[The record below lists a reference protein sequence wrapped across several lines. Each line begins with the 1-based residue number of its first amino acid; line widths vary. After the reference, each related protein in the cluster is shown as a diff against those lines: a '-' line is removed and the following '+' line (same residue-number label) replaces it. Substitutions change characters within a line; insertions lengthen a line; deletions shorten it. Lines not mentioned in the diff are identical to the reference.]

1 MEESSI
7 SFHGN
12 GDKAVP
18 AAPPIT
24 NDKKLLLSTFM
35 NFPLTLYAKQT
46 LLSFTGT

>member
-12 GDKAVP
+12 GDRAVP

-24 NDKKLLLSTFM
+24 NDKKLLRSTFIDYPSPYP
-35 NFPLTLYAKQT
+35 NQKLKS
-46 LLSFTGT
+46 LSGV